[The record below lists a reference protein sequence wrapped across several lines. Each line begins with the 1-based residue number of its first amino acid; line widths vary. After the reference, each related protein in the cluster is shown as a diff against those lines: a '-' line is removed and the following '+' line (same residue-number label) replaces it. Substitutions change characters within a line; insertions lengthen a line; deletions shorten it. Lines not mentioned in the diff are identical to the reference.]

1 MKKIFVFFVLSLVN
15 SLVYSQSNRSTS
27 SQLEKAFET
36 GKFFFRAAPK
46 IEQPYYHTIEETGS
60 LSKNK
65 NGDFVF
71 FSWGT
76 GLYVDYDYDKYDFS
90 VPFKVEGMR
99 NRPTGST
106 TLTITKQGISIK
118 TYNDVQY
125 KTEFYS
131 NTGDM
136 MKEGSAKKP
145 DDAHTSS
152 LGCKSGSRAG
162 VMSFQIGDKR
172 YKCKA
177 NLTCQHNV
185 KRLVV
190 TITSKKYD
198 YKKGKWLY
206 GAGDPGGSS
215 DFISPWKF
223 SHTLT
228 CQFSFNDMAKSMGIT
243 VDELKKKIISEGL
256 MVLGVNDYILWEET
270 FSDIVVYSLAKQL
283 GVTPETLNRQKGE
296 DFLAKA
302 DSYFENGKAA
312 LKEKQRAKAIE
323 LLESAIRHY
332 KKALDLD
339 NSFTVEKQQQILES
353 YLSALRIQTYNA
365 YRLMKSD
372 GTHSDVFQRN
382 YDYLSKFLRKSRP
395 AHFDMVRHGLGYIA
409 LEIKD
414 YEDAI
419 KFLQFVFDKKDM
431 QFEPSERKALDEI
444 LIRLAKAYI
453 GANRMEEAKDVIE
466 SVLREEPENPD
477 AIECKKQIK

>member
-1 MKKIFVFFVLSLVN
+1 MKKTFIIIVLAFVN
-15 SLVYSQSNRSTS
+15 SLGYSQSNRSTS

-36 GKFFFRAAPK
+36 GKFFFRATPK

-71 FSWGT
+71 FSWGA
-76 GLYVDYDYDKYDFS
+76 GLYVDYDYDQYDFS

-136 MKEGSAKKP
+136 MKEGTAKKP

-152 LGCKSGSRAG
+152 LGCKSGRRAG
-162 VMSFQIGDKR
+162 GMSFQIGDKR

-198 YKKGKWLY
+198 YKKGKYLY
-206 GAGDPGGSS
+206 GAGDPGGST

-228 CQFSFNDMAKSMGIT
+228 CQISFNDMAQSMGIT
-243 VDELKKKIISEGL
+243 VDELKKKIISEGFDII
-256 MVLGVNDYILWEET
+256 GVNDYTLWT
-270 FSDIVVYSLAKQL
+270 GMFSDIVVYSLAQQL
-283 GVTPETLNRQKGE
+283 GYTPETINRQEGE
-296 DFLAKA
+296 EILAKA
-302 DSYFENGKAA
+302 ESYFEKGKSAV
-312 LKEKQRAKAIE
+312 KEKQRANAIE
-323 LLESAIRHY
+323 LLESATSYY
-332 KKALDLD
+332 KKALDYP
-339 NSFTVEKQQQILES
+339 FTAEKKQKIWDS
-353 YLSALRIQTYNA
+353 YLSALRTQTFNA
-365 YRLMKSD
+365 YRLMKSE
-372 GTHSDVFQRN
+372 GTHADIFQRN
-382 YDYLSKFLRKSRP
+382 YGNLSQLLKKNNSVL
-395 AHFDMVRHGLGYIA
+395 FDMFEYGLGTIA
-409 LEIKD
+409 LEIKEYD
-414 YEDAI
+414 DAI
-419 KFLQFVFDKKDM
+419 HYLQFINSKKD
-431 QFEPSERKALDEI
+431 QSLDSSERKAVDEI
-444 LIRLAKAYI
+444 LMCLAKAYI
-453 GANRMEEAKDVIE
+453 GANRTEEAKEIIE
-466 SVLREEPENPD
+466 IVLREEPENPD
-477 AIECKKQIK
+477 AIECRKQIGM